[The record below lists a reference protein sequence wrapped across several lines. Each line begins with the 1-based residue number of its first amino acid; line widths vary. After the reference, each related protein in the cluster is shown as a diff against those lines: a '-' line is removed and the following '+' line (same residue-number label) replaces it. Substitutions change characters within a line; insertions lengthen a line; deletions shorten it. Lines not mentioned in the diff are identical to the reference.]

1 MKRVGLVTMLVV
13 GTMAASAGTA
23 QAAWKY
29 VNVGGATSAIW
40 NSCPSV
46 AVGSPCAFT
55 LLFAETRTADPDGST
70 QRDCVF
76 VQQVRGIKLS
86 DFGLQGNDNTFA
98 DACGAA
104 RVQVDA
110 ALGHAIVS
118 GTLPARNC
126 HFDLA
131 TLTET
136 CTPTTIGVDVAWD
149 GTGAIQ
155 KGSALTY
162 RYSYETGQRCLFHA
176 NPSRQRTAVTSGGID
191 GLPAPMGAL
200 QDAAQ
205 FSGGVVNVGTDVSCF
220 D

>member
-1 MKRVGLVTMLVV
+1 MKKFALVAVLVAWTMF
-13 GTMAASAGTA
+13 ASSGSA

-29 VNVGGATSAIW
+29 VNVGGGTSAIW

-46 AVGSPCAFT
+46 AIGSPCAFT
-55 LLFAETRTADPDGST
+55 LISAETVTADPSGST

-76 VQQVRGIKLS
+76 VQQARGIKLS

-98 DACGAA
+98 NSCGTA

-110 ALGHAIVS
+110 ALGHATVN

-136 CTPTTIGVDVAWD
+136 CTPTTISVDVAWD
-149 GTGAIQ
+149 GTGAILR
-155 KGSALTY
+155 GSTLTY
-162 RYSYETGQRCLFHA
+162 RYSFEEGQRCLFHA

-191 GLPAPMGAL
+191 GLPAPLGDL
-200 QDAAQ
+200 QDAAL
-205 FSGGVVNVGTDVSCF
+205 FSGGVVNVGTDVGCY